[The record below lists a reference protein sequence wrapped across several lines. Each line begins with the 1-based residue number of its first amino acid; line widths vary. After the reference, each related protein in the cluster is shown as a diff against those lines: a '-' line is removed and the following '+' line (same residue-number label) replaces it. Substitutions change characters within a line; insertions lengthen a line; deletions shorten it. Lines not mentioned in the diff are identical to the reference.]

1 MELKLK
7 AIKKLEGK
15 IVLKSGLH
23 IGAGNDAMHIGG
35 TDNPVLRHPHT
46 YEPYIPG
53 SSLKGKTRSLL
64 ELASGLASHHQS
76 NGGLVSL
83 KTYEA
88 VKDAKE
94 QALAAKA
101 ILSTFGCSGSDQQE
115 GSPFGPTRASF
126 SDCHLDDAWKK
137 KALENGWSF
146 TEEKS
151 ETAIDRIA
159 GTAKPGSLRITERI
173 PAGAEFR
180 FSITFKILTDEDE
193 AFFEKLVTGLKLLE
207 LDAIGGGGSRGYGRI
222 RFAEL
227 RLDGSDYMEKFDA
240 IKAL

>member
-35 TDNPVLRHPHT
+35 TDNPVIRHPHT

-64 ELASGLASHHQS
+64 ELASGLASHPQS

-88 VKDAKE
+88 VKDTQVLAR
-94 QALAAKA
+94 AAKA
-101 ILSTFGCSGSDQQE
+101 ILATFGCSGSDQKE
-115 GSPFGPTRASF
+115 GSPFGPSRASF
-126 SDCHLDDAWKK
+126 SDCHLDEAWKK
-137 KALENGWSF
+137 KAQDNAWSF

-151 ETAIDRIA
+151 ENSIDRIKGVA
-159 GTAKPGSLRITERI
+159 QNPRVTERV

-180 FSITFKILTDEDE
+180 FCVTFKILTDEDE
-193 AFFEKLVTGLKLLE
+193 TFFQNLVTGLKLLE
-207 LDAIGGGGSRGYGRI
+207 LDAIGGSGSRGYGRI